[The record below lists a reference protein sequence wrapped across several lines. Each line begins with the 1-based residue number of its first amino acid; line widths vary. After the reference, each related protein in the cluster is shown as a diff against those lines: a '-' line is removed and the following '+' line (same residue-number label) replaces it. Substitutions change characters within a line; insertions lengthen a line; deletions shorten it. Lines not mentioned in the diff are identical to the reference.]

1 MDVGVIGV
9 GTMGQNHARVYSE
22 LKSVDSVQ
30 VFDLNETAAQTV
42 AARNDIEC
50 APSMDALLRSVDA
63 VSLCVPTPYH
73 FATAKAVLA
82 AGVHVLIEKP
92 ICLTSLEAETLI
104 GLIPDDLIV
113 GVGHIERFNP
123 IIAEIQRI
131 VKDPLYVEIKRHNPA
146 SARVTGSSVVEDLMI
161 HDIDIVFNAL
171 FCGESNV
178 RSVGESNDGASCEFT
193 GEYAMQSVCTFDVC
207 GALFRFDQT
216 PVYLSASRKSSK
228 KIRIIHIEEE
238 EFTIQG
244 DFMTQEIHVYRKPEL
259 YGVVEQRYVQ
269 DNIIEKVM
277 VGKVE
282 PLKTELSTFIDCVK
296 KGNPFP
302 VTPEQGLANVRVCEE
317 IKRGLI

>member
-9 GTMGQNHARVYSE
+9 GVMGQNHARVFSE

-30 VFDLNETAAQTV
+30 VFDLNETAAQNVVTK
-42 AARNDIEC
+42 NGIEC
-50 APSMDALLRSVDA
+50 AASMDELLRSVDA

-73 FATAKAVLA
+73 YSTAKEVLD
-82 AGVHVLIEKP
+82 AGVNMLIEKP
-92 ICLTSLEAETLI
+92 ICLTSTEAEDLI
-104 GLIPDDLIV
+104 RQIPDDLTV

-161 HDIDIVFNAL
+161 HDIDIIFNAL
-171 FCGESNV
+171 F
-178 RSVGESNDGASCEFT
+178 DGDYS
-193 GEYAMQSVCTFDVC
+193 MQSFCTFDIC
-207 GALFRFDQT
+207 GAMFKFDTT

-228 KIRIIHIEEE
+228 KMRCIHIEEE
-238 EFTIQG
+238 DFTIHG
-244 DFMTQEIHVYRKPEL
+244 DFMTQEVYVYRKPEN
-259 YGVVEQRYVQ
+259 YHVEDQRYVQ

-296 KGNPFP
+296 KGTPFT
-302 VTPEQGLANVRVCEE
+302 VTPEQGLANVQVCEA
-317 IKRGLI
+317 IKRELL